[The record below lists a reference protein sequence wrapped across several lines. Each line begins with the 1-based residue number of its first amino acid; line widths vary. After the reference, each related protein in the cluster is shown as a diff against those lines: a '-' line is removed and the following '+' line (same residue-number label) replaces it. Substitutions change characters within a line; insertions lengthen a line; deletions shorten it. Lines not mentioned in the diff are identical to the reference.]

1 MCNCSKLTYCLGNLA
16 YIFERLASCCALTSV
31 ITCIVLTILI
41 MLALGIGLGYN
52 YCYIHMNTEDIA
64 DEYLLEKPVSGH
76 ATTSAGGLIVVQPS
90 VTPLPIKI
98 DSTMI
103 APLNIGID
111 FTYLIQKI
119 RESKQNTT
127 LHLIV

>member
-1 MCNCSKLTYCLGNLA
+1 MCNCSKLTYCLGNLI
-16 YIFERLASCCALTSV
+16 YIFERLASCCAFTSV
-31 ITCIVLTILI
+31 ITCIVLTLLI

-52 YCYIHMNTEDIA
+52 YCYIHMSTEDLT
-64 DEYLLEKPVSGH
+64 DEYLLEKPGPGH
-76 ATTSAGGLIVVQPS
+76 APKSASDIVVVHPT

-103 APLNIGID
+103 APLNVGID

-119 RESKQNTT
+119 RESKQNAT